1 MSASSLASNDKI
13 LAMLFSNS
21 NFQNKIK
28 QLQKRINY
36 TFKNPSLLHQA
47 LTRQN
52 AIQEQHPD
60 AYIQNFEALE
70 FVGDAALKHGIA
82 RLLYL
87 KYDGKASES
96 QLHKETVT
104 LIANEGVMPQIA
116 RNLKLDELII
126 KGKGELIMTSKILAD
141 SLEALLGAISIDCG
155 DKQKQLLN
163 VIKRLWQPY
172 LDKKEV
178 ASITSSLPLP
188 STTTG
193 PNVASSSPSS
203 QATNQFQSKLRSV
216 PANYQ
221 RVFSGISPK
230 TSIVLFQK
238 FVLQMD
244 DVNYR
249 NVGKA
254 GNPALMMLLKKKELR
269 KVNELPKIKALLE
282 HGANWKATNNKG
294 ETAEDFALLKHG
306 GPEAVLKMIQDL

>member
-1 MSASSLASNDKI
+1 MSASSLTSNDKK
-13 LAMLFSNS
+13 LAMLFGNL
-21 NFQNKIK
+21 NLQNKIEK
-28 QLQKRINY
+28 LQKRINY

-96 QLHKETVT
+96 QLHGETVT
-104 LIANEGVMPQIA
+104 LIANEGVMPQRA

-126 KGKGELIMTSKILAD
+126 EDKGKLIMTSKILAD
-141 SLEALLGAISIDCG
+141 SLEALLGAISIDC
-155 DKQKQLLN
+155 DDEQTHLLN

-178 ASITSSLPLP
+178 ASITSSLSLP
-188 STTTG
+188 STATG
-193 PNVASSSPSS
+193 PHIASSSQSS
-203 QATNQFQSKLRSV
+203 QVTNQFKPQHRPV

-221 RVFSGISPK
+221 RVFSGVSLK

-238 FVLQMD
+238 FVLKMD

-249 NVGKA
+249 NVGKTR
-254 GNPALMMLLKKKELR
+254 NPALMMLLKEQKLR
-269 KVNELPKIKALLE
+269 KENELPKIKALLQQ
-282 HGANWKATNNKG
+282 GANWQATNNNGK
-294 ETAEDFALLKHG
+294 TAEDLALLKHG
-306 GPEAVLKMIQDL
+306 GRKAVLKMIQDL